1 MNAVEN
7 EFSKQFSLLSDEEIV
22 TRATNGSLIESAQM
36 AAVAELTSRG
46 ISLTTVPEEVQQNIR
61 EKEALNAVHPWR
73 RFWAR
78 VFDLYWMLTLAI
90 LISLPLSAVGVP
102 PLVLAPFVFWSW
114 VFVEAA
120 LLSFVGTTPGK
131 WFLSI
136 AVKLSNGKR
145 PTFLQA
151 LQRSTTVLVRGVIF
165 GVPGLF
171 VVGSLFAY
179 RRLTYSGSTYWD
191 EHGGFTVSNG
201 KLIPVRVFLGLAA
214 AYAIS
219 YVYSIR

>member
-1 MNAVEN
+1 MNAVQN
-7 EFSKQFSLLSDEEIV
+7 EFSKQFSLLSDEELV

-46 ISLTTVPEEVQQNIR
+46 ISLAAVPEEVEQKIR
-61 EKEALNAVHPWR
+61 ETEALNAVHPWR

-78 VFDLYWMLTLAI
+78 AFDIYWMITFAVLVSI
-90 LISLPLSAVGVP
+90 PLSSVGVP
-102 PLVLAPFVFWSW
+102 PLVLFPFMFWSW

-136 AVKLSNGKR
+136 TVTLGNGKR
-145 PTFLQA
+145 PTFLEA
-151 LQRSTTVLVRGVIF
+151 LRRSATVLVRGTIF
-165 GVPGLF
+165 CVPGLF
-171 VVGSLFAY
+171 IVGSLFAY

-201 KLIPVRVFLGLAA
+201 KLLPVRVFLGLAA
-214 AYAIS
+214 TFAIS